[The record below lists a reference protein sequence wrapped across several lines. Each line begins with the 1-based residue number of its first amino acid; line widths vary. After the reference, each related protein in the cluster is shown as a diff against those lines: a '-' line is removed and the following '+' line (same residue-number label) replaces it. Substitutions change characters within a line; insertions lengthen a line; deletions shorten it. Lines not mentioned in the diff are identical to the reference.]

1 MKVPLISPLW
11 PCRVRPAPR
20 VSVAAGNVQGRG
32 VRAAEEDTAGAR
44 PRLRALRRQ
53 RADVAA
59 VVPPSRIVPFKV
71 RPLVTFIFGAKTLPM
86 SSVPSSV
93 TPLMVL
99 LLLTAVRTLPPLVV
113 IVPPM
118 MVPPDTFHPPVR
130 LSSARVLP
138 VLSRVP
144 VTFTVPP
151 VRLNEPA
158 GAGEDAQAGRGER
171 AAQVRA
177 GRRVAR

>member
-1 MKVPLISPLW
+1 MA
-11 PCRVRPAPR
+11 RA
-20 VSVAAGNVQGRG
+20 RG

-44 PRLRALRRQ
+44 PRLRAL
-53 RADVAA
+53 A
-59 VVPPSRIVPFKV
+59 VSAPTSLP
-71 RPLVTFIFGAKTLPM
+71 FGAAQQDRAVQGQAVGHGHLRREDATH
-86 SSVPSSV
+86 VEGAV
-93 TPLMVL
+93 ERHAAQGVA
-99 LLLTAVRTLPPLVV
+99 LLTAVRTLPPLVV

-118 MVPPDTFHPPVR
+118 MVPPATFHPPVR

-158 GAGEDAQAGRGER
+158 GAGAKMPRPAVVNDRPG
-171 AAQVRA
+171 
-177 GRRVAR
+177 